1 MALARIITQSQAC
14 SRELALDLLARGYAV
29 EIVSPDSI
37 PNDIADL
44 ELRVDTIPG
53 NQLIATVE
61 AHNGERTASLEF
73 LHQLK
78 APIPDFIRR
87 PPQPRASPHPPQ
99 EPVRFNTLPGIEAAE
114 LPAEAP
120 QLAPKA
126 VSPVAGVLFAP
137 QPDREED
144 ARPILP
150 PEPLPSIPVEPPA
163 FFAEEASTIARPT
176 LVEPTLVEPTTVEP
190 TTVEPTLVEAMTVEA
205 MTVEPTLV
213 EATLVEAMTVEQKG
227 EAQPPDR
234 PAEWIW
240 RAALAFAGVVLLALV
255 LAFGMRRTDKAFAQ
269 SSGAAPAKEVAASPS
284 DASLSNGATLENDS
298 QKDPGQV
305 SAVPVSPPAA
315 PMSMRMRPEANS
327 NYMPEELRVAKPAA
341 STAPPAKPSIAKP
354 STANPSIAKP
364 STANPSTA
372 NPSTAKPSAAT
383 APATR
388 PPAASAGATTSHRQ
402 GADLIAR
409 DTVTYFDERAS
420 NETALRA
427 KPSKRFAEQHQRP
440 GKHNGGVIAASTV
453 IYFDKK
459 PAPKAANQN
468 SGVQRQSGPN

>member
-126 VSPVAGVLFAP
+126 VSPAADVLFAP
-137 QPDREED
+137 QPDREEG

-176 LVEPTLVEPTTVEP
+176 LVEPT
-190 TTVEPTLVEAMTVEA
+190 TVEA
-205 MTVEPTLV
+205 TLV
-213 EATLVEAMTVEQKG
+213 EATLVEAMTVDPKG
-227 EAQPPDR
+227 EAQPPDH
-234 PAEWIW
+234 PPEWIW

-255 LAFGMRRTDKAFAQ
+255 LGFGMRRTGEASAQ
-269 SSGAAPAKEVAASPS
+269 SSGAASAWEVAAAPS
-284 DASLSNGATLENDS
+284 DASLSNGATPENDS